1 MHSLN
6 FLNPPSLRLSF
17 GLSISTTAGR
27 AEVLFSLMALSL
39 CLSASCSPKDKKGLK
54 DLDPDSSS
62 EESSASAQED
72 PLNPTD
78 PYQQAM
84 LGWRFHTGTG
94 QLQDFAEGV
103 KWYRKAAEQGVP
115 IAQVA
120 LGNCYALGEG
130 VERNLDTAA
139 EWFGE
144 AAAQGDADGQFR
156 LAICYESGAGVESD
170 FTQAYMWYNLAAASK
185 QKGTAANA
193 RANQAALAREM
204 SREQIADAQRMSR
217 EWKKR

>member
-1 MHSLN
+1 MERCSIFQSPPEVWLPFIIKWMKSGPCKARFTLLAMSL
-6 FLNPPSLRLSF
+6 
-17 GLSISTTAGR
+17 A
-27 AEVLFSLMALSL
+27 
-39 CLSASCSPKDKKGLK
+39 LSASCSRENKKPLQNS
-54 DLDPDSSS
+54 DSSS
-62 EESSASAQED
+62 EQSGTSAEED

-130 VERNLDTAA
+130 VDRDLDIAA

-144 AAAQGDADGQFR
+144 AAAQGDGDGQFR

-170 FTQAYMWYNLAAASK
+170 FTLAYMWYNLAAASK
-185 QKGTAANA
+185 QKGAAANA
-193 RANQAALAREM
+193 RANQAALARKM